1 LATISTPMMLLAPG
15 RLSMITFCPSA
26 LETSCITMRVAT
38 SVMPPG
44 V

>member
-1 LATISTPMMLLAPG
+1 MLFAPG
-15 RLSMITFCPSA
+15 RLSTMMFCPSV
-26 LETSCITMRVAT
+26 LEISCVTMRVAT